1 MVFSL
6 LRLQWQNEIKSLDKC
21 TAKGYKALQEEIVQ
35 HFDQQVQK
43 TARIRTWRKI
53 FKAEDDCLDQEQ

>member
-6 LRLQWQNEIKSLDKC
+6 WRLQWQNEIKSLDKC

-35 HFDQQVQK
+35 HFDQRQK
-43 TARIRTWRKI
+43 TARIRTWCKI